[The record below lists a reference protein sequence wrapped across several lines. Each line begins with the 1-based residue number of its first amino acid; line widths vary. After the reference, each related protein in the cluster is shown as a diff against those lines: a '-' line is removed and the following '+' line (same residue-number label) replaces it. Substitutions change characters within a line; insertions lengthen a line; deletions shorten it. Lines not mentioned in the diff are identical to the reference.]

1 MPLVAVM
8 VMVLEQDK
16 ADITQ
21 HLCRFL
27 LNRRRGTLFLWH
39 MVGNVLVCSLCVS
52 LAGDAANVKHQGPDF
67 STLSR

>member
-16 ADITQ
+16 ADNTQ
-21 HLCRFL
+21 RLYRFL

-39 MVGNVLVCSLCVS
+39 MVTNVLVSSLCVS
-52 LAGDAANVKHQGPDF
+52 LAGDADKCETPQA
-67 STLSR
+67 

>member
-16 ADITQ
+16 ADNTQ

-27 LNRRRGTLFLWH
+27 LNRRGTLFLWH
-39 MVGNVLVCSLCVS
+39 MVGNVLVSSLCVS
-52 LAGDAANVKHQGPDF
+52 LAGDADKCETPGA
-67 STLSR
+67 